1 MAVKQIITKN
11 VNITNQINDENG
23 YSIVTQT
30 ASIDA
35 NFNLNLSKYISNYDL
50 YFKNKTEIRTLLS
63 DFEDDSYAE
72 AERMK
77 EEAEA
82 KKETTESTN
91 TETSTAKA
99 E

>member
-23 YSIVTQT
+23 NSIVTQS

-50 YFKNKTEIRTLLS
+50 YFANKTEIRTLLS

-72 AERMK
+72 AEKMK

-82 KKETTESTN
+82 KAKSATTTN
-91 TETSTAKA
+91 TDSTAK
-99 E
+99 